1 MPDPIGQP
9 TEINETKYNSAI
21 MKKTRYTA
29 PAAEW
34 LEADNAY
41 CFLQESPTGDIP
53 ELEDGGWSEI
63 W

>member
-29 PAAEW
+29 PQAEW
-34 LEADNAY
+34 LEAENAY
-41 CFLQESPTGDIP
+41 CFLQESPGGTIDP
-53 ELEDGGWSEI
+53 LEDSGVDIVW
-63 W
+63 